1 MNISKKYILESI
13 KNATKIKD
21 EEFDECGNCFIHY
34 LRRCEELFEKVNR
47 PSCSEVKKLLDKQY
61 RTSYFKG
68 SAFCKAKPIP
78 AKEILL
84 KVSRV
89 TII

>member
-1 MNISKKYILESI
+1 MNISRKYILESI

-21 EEFDECGNCFIHY
+21 EGFNECGNCFIHY
-34 LRRCEELFEKVNR
+34 LRRCEELFEEVNR

-61 RTSYFKG
+61 GTSYFKG
-68 SAFCKAKPIP
+68 MSFCPTKPIQT
-78 AKEILL
+78 KEILL